1 MSKARTLSIGG
12 VPFSVTDPRLRAFLE
27 ALKDKVEAGEGRKG
41 VRSKQPTVQDLI
53 DAGVPNAD
61 KIK

>member
-1 MSKARTLSIGG
+1 MIKQIQIGG
-12 VPFSVTDPRLRAFLE
+12 VPFSIKDPHHKNYLL
-27 ALKDKVEAGEGRKG
+27 ALKDKIETIEGSKG
-41 VRSKQPTVQDLI
+41 LKDKRPTVQDLI

>member
-1 MSKARTLSIGG
+1 MSAKTLQIGG
-12 VPFSVTDPRLRAFLE
+12 VPFSITDPTHKKFLL
-27 ALKDKVEAGEGRKG
+27 ALKDNIETANGSKG
-41 VRSKQPTVQDLI
+41 IKDKRPTVQDLI